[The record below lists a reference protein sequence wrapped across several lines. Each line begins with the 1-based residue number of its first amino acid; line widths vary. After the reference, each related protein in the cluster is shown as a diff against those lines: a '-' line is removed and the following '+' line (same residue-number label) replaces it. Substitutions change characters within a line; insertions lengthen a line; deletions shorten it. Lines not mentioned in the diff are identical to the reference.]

1 MAMRVTT
8 NMAMNLYRYNLGN
21 SNYKM
26 NNSMNKVST
35 QRRFDSFV
43 EDPTSA
49 VQAWRIRRAMVDNA
63 NYQDNNKD
71 TVNRFNVAFAT
82 MGMVTNKLVDEA
94 ANDAR
99 VRGMN
104 DPTAGARVQ
113 VGQVLKNTA
122 DSVIEA
128 MNGAKYSDHF
138 IFSGEDEMNAPFS
151 WDGDKLY
158 YRGINVNAGS
168 VKNPAERPLPSW
180 ALDDAGNEI
189 ATGPMVP
196 TGMPASSED
205 ADEQAWIDY
214 YMDPAATQPT
224 TQIPSWAENGAGTG
238 VAFPRDDGT
247 GNIANNAA
255 GYRRSVPEGMP
266 AKSSTSRR
274 GLITTIIRIRLSSPA
289 SAPTTRTWPGGSPMS
304 SACRRPRI
312 T

>member
-99 VRGMN
+99 
-104 DPTAGARVQ
+104 
-113 VGQVLKNTA
+113 
-122 DSVIEA
+122 
-128 MNGAKYSDHF
+128 H
-138 IFSGEDEMNAPFS
+138 
-151 WDGDKLY
+151 
-158 YRGINVNAGS
+158 
-168 VKNPAERPLPSW
+168 ERPH
-180 ALDDAGNEI
+180 
-189 ATGPMVP
+189 
-196 TGMPASSED
+196 
-205 ADEQAWIDY
+205 
-214 YMDPAATQPT
+214 
-224 TQIPSWAENGAGTG
+224 
-238 VAFPRDDGT
+238 
-247 GNIANNAA
+247 
-255 GYRRSVPEGMP
+255 RRRPG
-266 AKSSTSRR
+266 
-274 GLITTIIRIRLSSPA
+274 
-289 SAPTTRTWPGGSPMS
+289 PGGPG
-304 SACRRPRI
+304 AEEHGGLCH
-312 T
+312 